1 MSLVEWCEATVSRYE
16 YSDYISE
23 FTNSVS
29 NLAFVIVSFYS
40 SGKNPQC
47 DYAICLI
54 GVGSFI
60 FHATESYYGQL
71 LDELPM
77 SLLAYLYLSTFG
89 KSGAK
94 SQSTFSFLTVGKSG
108 AKSQSK
114 FDINTYSCFLSFFTR
129 SYECGLI
136 IVWFVYIKYKL
147 YWLFVSFFAV
157 QISIPLYI
165 VSVVL
170 PKTDQ
175 QKFDLAKGAFFAIW
189 AVGCWAYE
197 QYLHS
202 IGQCPTDISDYRF
215 YLHSYWHIG
224 MALAHYQFMQC
235 IDQFHKERIRN

>member
-29 NLAFVIVSFYS
+29 NLAFVVVGFYS

-77 SLLAYLYLSTFG
+77 SLLAYFYYRQLFITSCRKVEQNRNRHSAFSLWG
-89 KSGAK
+89 KSG
-94 SQSTFSFLTVGKSG
+94 
-108 AKSQSK
+108 
-114 FDINTYSCFLSFFTR
+114 
-129 SYECGLI
+129 YECGLI
-136 IVWFVYIKYKL
+136 IVWFVYIRYKL

-157 QISIPLYI
+157 QLFVPLYI
-165 VSVVL
+165 VFTL

-175 QKFDLAKGAFFAIW
+175 QKFDLAKGLFFAIG
-189 AVGCWAYE
+189 AVGCWGYE
-197 QYLHS
+197 QHLHS
-202 IGQCPTDISDYRF
+202 IGQCPTDIHDYRF

-224 MALAHYQFMQC
+224 MALAHYQFMKC
-235 IDQFHKERIRN
+235 IDQFPWTKERLRND

>member
-23 FTNSVS
+23 FSNSIS
-29 NLAFVIVSFYS
+29 NLAFVVVGFYS

-94 SQSTFSFLTVGKSG
+94 CGEKSHSFL
-108 AKSQSK
+108 
-114 FDINTYSCFLSFFTR
+114 FLGG
-129 SYECGLI
+129 YEISLF
-136 IVWFVYIKYKL
+136 IVWFVYIRYKL
-147 YWLFVSFFAV
+147 YWLFVSFFAA
-157 QISIPLYI
+157 QLFIPLYI

-175 QKFDLAKGAFFAIW
+175 QKFDLAKGAFFAIG
-189 AVGCWAYE
+189 AVGCWGCE

-202 IGQCPTDISDYRF
+202 IGQCPTNSNDTLY

-224 MALAHYQFMQC
+224 MAVAHYQFMKC
-235 IDQFHKERIRN
+235 IDQFHKERLRND

>member
-16 YSDYISE
+16 YSNYISE

-29 NLAFVIVSFYS
+29 NLAFIIVSFYS
-40 SGKNPQC
+40 SGKHPQC

-60 FHATESYYGQL
+60 FHATESYAGQL

-77 SLLAYLYLSTFG
+77 SLLAYFYYYQLFVTSCK

-94 SQSTFSFLTVGKSG
+94 SQSFL
-108 AKSQSK
+108 
-114 FDINTYSCFLSFFTR
+114 FLHG
-129 SYECGLI
+129 YEISLSV
-136 IVWFVYIKYKL
+136 VWFVYIKYKL
-147 YWLFVSFFAV
+147 YWLFVSFFAGQLFV
-157 QISIPLYI
+157 PLYI
-165 VSVVL
+165 VSAVL

-175 QKFDLAKGAFFAIW
+175 QRFDLAKGAFFAIW

-202 IGQCPTDISDYRF
+202 IGQCPTDVHDYRF

-224 MALAHYQFMQC
+224 MALAHFQFMRC
-235 IDQFHKERIRN
+235 IDQFIRHDQGITKKIDLN

>member
-16 YSDYISE
+16 YSNYISE

-29 NLAFVIVSFYS
+29 NLAFIIVSFYS
-40 SGKNPQC
+40 SGKNPHC

-60 FHATESYYGQL
+60 FHATESHAGQL

-94 SQSTFSFLTVGKSG
+94 CG
-108 AKSQSK
+108 AKSQST
-114 FDINTYSCFLSFFTR
+114 FDINTYSCLLSFFTR

-136 IVWFVYIKYKL
+136 IVWFIYIRYKL
-147 YWLFVSFFAV
+147 YWLFVSFFAAQLFV
-157 QISIPLYI
+157 PLYI
-165 VSVVL
+165 VSAIL

-175 QKFDLAKGAFFAIW
+175 QKFDLAKGAFFATW
-189 AVGCWAYE
+189 AVGCWGYE

-202 IGQCPTDISDYRF
+202 IGQCPSDISDYRF

-224 MALAHYQFMQC
+224 MALAHFQFMRC
-235 IDQFHKERIRN
+235 IDQFIRHD

>member
-16 YSDYISE
+16 YTHYISE
-23 FTNSVS
+23 FSNSIS
-29 NLAFVIVSFYS
+29 NLAFIIVSFYS

-77 SLLAYLYLSTFG
+77 SLIAYLYYRQLFITSCK

-94 SQSTFSFLTVGKSG
+94 SQAFL
-108 AKSQSK
+108 
-114 FDINTYSCFLSFFTR
+114 FLR
-129 SYECGLI
+129 GYEISLF
-136 IVWFVYIKYKL
+136 IVWFVYIRYKL
-147 YWLFVSFFAV
+147 YWLFVSFFAAQLFV
-157 QISIPLYI
+157 PLYI

-224 MALAHYQFMQC
+224 MAVAHYQFMQC
-235 IDQFHKERIRN
+235 IDQFHKERIRNE